1 MLRENSWVIVI
12 SWLIFIMNRIFKT
25 VNKNLLYFEFLRIL
39 QIFLLLFRGLVPC
52 QQPSYE
58 GKRHI
63 SQSPGDTAK
72 AYDVSTFGD
81 AGDLSADAQRRLEQW
96 QHGGE

>member
-1 MLRENSWVIVI
+1 M
-12 SWLIFIMNRIFKT
+12 
-25 VNKNLLYFEFLRIL
+25 
-39 QIFLLLFRGLVPC
+39 QIFLVLFGVKVPC

-58 GKRHI
+58 GERHI

-81 AGDLSADAQRRLEQW
+81 AGDLSANAQGRLEQW
-96 QHGGE
+96 QHGGERQNLQKCKIEFSVLSLPCQKMPNYGS